1 MTEIAVFGAVWA
13 LVWRLAA
20 HTTVGAI
27 GLIARVGVTR
37 VDVHPVARA
46 RPIRAAVGPLE
57 EGGEMSALAG
67 LAGLLALAFL
77 CVASVLFYFLPS
89 LVAHWRKKTNLGR
102 SSR

>member
-1 MTEIAVFGAVWA
+1 
-13 LVWRLAA
+13 VWRLAA
-20 HTTVGAI
+20 HTTVAAI
-27 GLIARVGVTR
+27 GLIALWACVGWMFTR
-37 VDVHPVARA
+37 WVERG
-46 RPIRAAVGPLE
+46 RIRAAVGPLE